1 MSMIGL
7 SEGENEE
14 SISKF
19 IKEIKKIMRYEEAN
33 RQNSQAIS
41 EY

>member
-1 MSMIGL
+1 MIGL

-19 IKEIKKIMRYEEAN
+19 IKEIKKIMRYEDAN
-33 RQNSQAIS
+33 RLNS
-41 EY
+41 

>member
-1 MSMIGL
+1 MIGL

-33 RQNSQAIS
+33 R
-41 EY
+41 

>member
-1 MSMIGL
+1 MIGL

-19 IKEIKKIMRYEEAN
+19 IKEIKKLMRYEEAN
-33 RQNSQAIS
+33 R
-41 EY
+41 

>member
-33 RQNSQAIS
+33 R
-41 EY
+41 

>member
-14 SISKF
+14 SITKF
-19 IKEIKKIMRYEEAN
+19 IKEIKKIMRYEEVN
-33 RQNSQAIS
+33 R
-41 EY
+41 